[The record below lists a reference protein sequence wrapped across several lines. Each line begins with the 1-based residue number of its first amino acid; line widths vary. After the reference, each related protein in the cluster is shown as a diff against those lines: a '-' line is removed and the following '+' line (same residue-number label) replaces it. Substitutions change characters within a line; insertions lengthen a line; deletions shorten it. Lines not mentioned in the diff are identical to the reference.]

1 VSASAAAG
9 DGLALS
15 EERLDV
21 RKILIVVSVM
31 CAVLL
36 EIIDTSIVNV
46 ALPAMMGS
54 LGATLDEI
62 DWIVTGYIVS
72 NVIVIP
78 MTGWMASRFGRK
90 RYFVASILLF
100 TASSLAC
107 GLSGSIGAL
116 VFWRIVQGL
125 GGGALVATSQAILVE
140 TFPARQQGTAQALF
154 GVGAM
159 MGPSLGPTLGG
170 FITDQWSWHWI
181 FFINVPLGLAAAFLC
196 ASYLRDPAYLRTQRA
211 PVVDW
216 PGIALL
222 VVAVGSVQ
230 MFLERGHKDDWF
242 ESRAVTAL
250 AVTTVVSTVAL
261 VWRELTTEHPIVD
274 LRILRKR
281 QVAVG
286 CTLGAVTGM
295 GLYGCIFLFPV
306 FTQSLL
312 GWNAWNSGL
321 AILPSSLTTAAV
333 MLFAGR
339 LVWHVGPRHMLIAGF
354 VVLLSALVAMSR
366 WTLDA
371 GWDQLFWPQVMRG
384 FGMGIVFVP
393 LSLVTMRTLAPQD
406 VPKGAGLY
414 NLFRQLGGSL
424 GISLLTTLLDVRAD
438 VHRVALAAGVGPLEA
453 PTAQALAEVAAS
465 LRARGLDPV
474 AAHFAA
480 QAAVDRTLEAHA
492 MSAAFQDCYWLL
504 AALFALTLPLGFLL
518 SRHAPGK
525 REQETH
531 DMPIPLPQR

>member
-1 VSASAAAG
+1 VSASAVPAALGAAG
-9 DGLALS
+9 
-15 EERLDV
+15 EERLGL
-21 RKILIVVSVM
+21 RGILVVVSVM

-36 EIIDTSIVNV
+36 EIIGTSIVNV
-46 ALPAMMGS
+46 ALPSMMGS

-62 DWIVTGYIVS
+62 DWVITGYIVS

-100 TASSLAC
+100 TAASLAC
-107 GLSGSIGAL
+107 GLAGSIESL

-140 TFPARQQGTAQALF
+140 TFPARKQGTAQALF

-196 ASYLRDPAYLRTQRA
+196 ARHLRDPAFLRAQRA

-222 VVAVGSVQ
+222 VLAVGSLQVL
-230 MFLERGHKDDWF
+230 LERGHKDDWF
-242 ESRAVTAL
+242 ESPGVVAL
-250 AVTTVVSTVAL
+250 AVTTVCAGVAL
-261 VWRELTTEHPIVD
+261 VWRELTTDHPIVD
-274 LRILRKR
+274 LRILRNR
-281 QVAVG
+281 QVAIG

-312 GWNAWNSGL
+312 GWTAWNSGV

-339 LVWHVGPRHMLIAGF
+339 LVWYVGPRSMLLAGFALLIA
-354 VVLLSALVAMSR
+354 ALVSMAG

-393 LSLVTMRTLAPQD
+393 LSMVTMRTLAPQD
-406 VPKGAGLY
+406 VAKGAGLY

-424 GISLLTTLLDVRAD
+424 GISLLTTLLDARAD
-438 VHRVALAAGVGPLEA
+438 VHRVALAASVGPLEA
-453 PTAQALAEVAAS
+453 PTVQGMGALVSA
-465 LRARGLDPV
+465 LRAHGLDPT
-474 AAHFAA
+474 AAKFAA
-480 QAAVDRTLEAHA
+480 TAAIDRAVDAHA
-492 MSAAFQDCYWLL
+492 MAAAFQDAYWLL
-504 AALFALTLPLGFLL
+504 AALFAVTLPLGFLL
-518 SRHAPGK
+518 ARHAPG
-525 REQETH
+525 REEAVRSS
-531 DMPIPLPQR
+531 DRG

>member
-1 VSASAAAG
+1 VSTSAAPLAAGEVAAAG
-9 DGLALS
+9 SDRLGL
-15 EERLDV
+15 RG
-21 RKILIVVSVM
+21 ILIVVSVM

-46 ALPAMMGS
+46 ALPAMMGN

-62 DWIVTGYIVS
+62 DWVVTGYIVS

-100 TASSLAC
+100 TAASLAC

-125 GGGALVATSQAILVE
+125 GGGALIATSQAILVE
-140 TFPARQQGTAQALF
+140 TFPARKQGTAQALF

-196 ASYLRDPAYLRTQRA
+196 ATHLRDPAFLRAQRP

-216 PGIALL
+216 AGIALL
-222 VVAVGSVQ
+222 VISVGSLQ
-230 MFLERGHKDDWF
+230 MLLERGHKDDWF
-242 ESRAVTAL
+242 ESRAVVAL
-250 AVTTVVSTVAL
+250 AVAAAAGAVAF
-261 VWRELTTEHPIVD
+261 VWRELAAEHPIVD

-312 GWNAWNSGL
+312 GWNAWTSGL

-339 LVWHVGPRHMLIAGF
+339 LVWYVGPRHMLLAGF
-354 VVLLSALVAMSR
+354 LILIAAIVAMGG

-371 GWDQLFWPQVMRG
+371 GWDQLFWPQVLRG

-414 NLFRQLGGSL
+414 NLFRQLGGSI
-424 GISLLTTLLDVRAD
+424 GISLLSTVLDVRAD
-438 VHRVALAAGVGPLEA
+438 VHRVSIAASVGPLEA
-453 PTAQALAEVAAS
+453 PTVQGVDALVSA
-465 LRARGLDPV
+465 LRARGLDPSS
-474 AAHFAA
+474 ANFAA
-480 QAAVDRTLEAHA
+480 TAMIDRAVDAHA
-492 MSAAFQDCYWLL
+492 MSAAFQDAYWLL
-504 AALFALTLPLGFLL
+504 AALFAVTLPLGFLL
-518 SRHAPGK
+518 VRRAPG
-525 REQETH
+525 RE
-531 DMPIPLPQR
+531 PRRRSR